1 MAKIQFI
8 NQNMSPIDS
17 SKDFVS
23 INIGLLTV
31 SDTRSIDDDKSGNLL
46 NERITSFGHKV
57 TNRQIIKDDVHLIK
71 KTVLKLSND
80 KLIDVII
87 TTGGTGLTGRD
98 STPEAIVSVAQKIIE
113 GFGELF
119 RQISYKKIGT
129 STIQSRAIG
138 AIVQG
143 TYVFCLPGSSS
154 ACKDAWDDILKYQL
168 DIRQSPCNFIEIMPR
183 LTEQ

>member
-1 MAKIQFI
+1 MQ
-8 NQNMSPIDS
+8 
-17 SKDFVS
+17 V
-23 INIGLLTV
+23 NIALLTV
-31 SDTRSIDDDKSGNLL
+31 TDTRTIESDKSGGILVKKIA
-46 NERITSFGHKV
+46 EQKHKLV
-57 TNRQIIKDDVHLIK
+57 DRKIVKDDKQEIK
-71 KTVLKLSND
+71 KIILEWSKKD
-80 KLIDVII
+80 QIDVII

-168 DIRQSPCNFIEIMPR
+168 DIRQSPCTFIEIMPR